1 MVLPRGVDLKVKAYF
16 SDAVRDTCL
25 LLRAE
30 ADSST
35 LPVALRHAL
44 GALECCKELDLQ
56 TGQQPVGMNVGR
68 AIEDIE
74 NLGYHLSKARLAAQ
88 PGSVLRKGV

>member
-1 MVLPRGVDLKVKAYF
+1 MKVKAYF
-16 SDAVRDTCL
+16 SDTVRNICL

-35 LPVALRHAL
+35 LPTALRRTL

-56 TGQQPVGMNVGR
+56 TCQQPAGMNVGL

-74 NLGYHLSKARLAAQ
+74 NLGYHLSKTRLGAQ
-88 PGSVLRKGV
+88 PGSLR